1 MYHLSTFHFLK
12 TEVNEWAGEG
22 RIQKSAKKCHE
33 IYNVFTLTSRKKSLK
48 NAVKVGVF

>member
-12 TEVNEWAGEG
+12 TEVNEWAGEE

-48 NAVKVGVF
+48 YAVKVGVF